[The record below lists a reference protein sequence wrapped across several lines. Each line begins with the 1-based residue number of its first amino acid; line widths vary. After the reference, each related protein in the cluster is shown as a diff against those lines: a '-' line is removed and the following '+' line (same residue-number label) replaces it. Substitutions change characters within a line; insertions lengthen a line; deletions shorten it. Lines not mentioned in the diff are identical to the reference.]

1 MAAQYK
7 GITIKFGADTTTISK
22 AMKNIDDEARQLK
35 NELNTVNKSLKLD
48 SDSPELLARRFVLL
62 NEQIENT
69 KSRLSQLIEYEKQ
82 AKALFESGEISKS
95 QYTSLTREIE
105 KAKTELQGLN
115 AEAKASFDTLKTSIL
130 GAKDKLS
137 EFTKAAIAAGA
148 ALAVNKLKDLG
159 SQAIETASD
168 LREVQNVVDTSFGE
182 LAYMMEDLADK
193 AIDVYGISKL
203 TAKETGS
210 TFMSMAKGMDIVPQ
224 SAAEMSIALTE
235 LSADMAS
242 FYNVEQQVAA
252 TALNSVFT
260 GETETLKKFGVVM
273 TEANLNA
280 FALSQG
286 IEKTVK
292 QMDQAEKVQLRYNYV
307 MQQTSLA
314 QGDFAKTSG
323 EWANRSRVL
332 KEEITELSSM
342 VGEELINN
350 LGDVQSKADSLFDL
364 VRDAKESGQLSA
376 VIGDATAALNEL
388 IDMFVRAVEFVY
400 KYRSEIGETIKALIA
415 LKVALKLSSSITNVI
430 NMISGLKSALS
441 ALTATTEAQ
450 TSAQNALNASMSVN
464 PYVALAVAVAALA
477 SVIST
482 KLYKSTIDANK
493 AFLEM
498 TDAEKEMHKL
508 IDAADE
514 FAESMEKAAKSRDDN
529 ISSVESEYNGY
540 RQLANELYA
549 LSEKQEKT
557 ADDYTRINYLVET
570 LNTNIQG
577 LGLSFDSSTDALNMQ
592 RSELTGLIS
601 DYERYYK
608 TVAMQESLTELY
620 KEQYEAEQKLK
631 EAKEEDRKALER
643 ITAAEENYR
652 VKLAT
657 YNQNAAKASQEELER
672 MQEENRQARAELDE
686 ANRIRAESTKA
697 AVNEYSNLYSKS
709 SKEISS
715 ITDYISQSGNVID
728 DISERISESGEALG
742 KHTKSVEELT
752 EDYKSAKD
760 AISSYSSELSSLIS
774 LQKSISE
781 GNALSTNEL
790 LDLIDKYPELVT
802 HIKSAE
808 NGYILEKEA
817 IEELIKVKAKNMEL
831 SAQEAAESKRAL
843 LEQQGMS
850 KFEIFSAEMLA
861 DTGAIKD
868 IAGIQAGEYTDSLRD
883 YLIAYSQKKGIKS
896 ITADIIKNG
905 IKEGSKS
912 SGSTKA
918 EPDDISGYFKALE
931 HEHNMGR
938 KSDEQYY
945 NELEALN
952 NKYYKNSK
960 DNLDKYWSYEERI
973 YAYRKKAAEELAKT
987 EEKSNADNVKSLES
1001 LKSKIYDVIDA
1012 RNELNGI
1019 KSNKNVQT
1027 YDSATGFKYETDQAK
1042 LKKAFEDLSKKQDAL
1057 LIEKLG
1063 LGNNNS
1069 ELISNLKSMIGS
1081 LEKAGISGPLPD
1093 LKRAY
1098 SELKQAGG
1106 NVTNNKSYTLNFG
1119 DVYTDGS
1126 KEDLEDQLAR
1136 VLEEL
1141 VRKADRE

>member
-1 MAAQYK
+1 MAGALYK
-7 GITIKFGADTTTISK
+7 GITIEFGAKD
-22 AMKNIDDEARQLK
+22 KNIGQTMKTIDSEARELQK
-35 NELNTVNKSLKLD
+35 SLNTVNKSLKFNEND
-48 SDSPELLARRFVLL
+48 PSLLAQRFVLI
-62 NEQIENT
+62 NEQIDTT
-69 KSRLSQLIEYEKQ
+69 KERLKQLIEYEKIAREQ
-82 AKALFESGEISKS
+82 FENGTISKS
-95 QYTSLTREIE
+95 QYSSLTREIN
-105 KAKTELQGLN
+105 KTRNELQGLEYDSK
-115 AEAKASFDTLKTSIL
+115 EAFDSLKTSIL

-148 ALAVNKLKDLG
+148 ALAANKLKDLG

-350 LGDVQSKADSLFDL
+350 LGDIQSKADSLFKL
-364 VRDAKESGQLSA
+364 VKDAKDSGQLSA
-376 VIGDATAALNEL
+376 VIGDVTAALNKL
-388 IDMFVRAVEFVY
+388 IDMFVRAVEFIY
-400 KYRSEIGETIKALIA
+400 KYRSEIAAATKGIIAFKAAMKLGNTITSTADSIGKMVTALNTLSAAEKTATTTTNEMNAAASINPWTLFASAVAAVTIA
-415 LKVALKLSSSITNVI
+415 LKSYIDGQREALRIGEQIKTAAQEAAEAYEQEAEARRKSIYDINTQYDGYDKLVDKLFEIADSTEQSTDKQCEMKAIIDELNAAIPHLNLSIDGTTGKLSMQREEIENVI
-430 NMISGLKSALS
+430 NKTKEYYAVQGYKNQLTEIATKLAGAESDYNDAIEKRNKAVEENEKALNDLKNAEKAFEDYQKSHDSADIGNNEYNRLRKEVKRYREIQK
-441 ALTATTEAQ
+441 TTSDIVAEAQ
-450 TSAQNALNASMSVN
+450 DSLNN
-464 PYVALAVAVAALA
+464 YKDIYDGLAVSWDKATNY
-477 SVIST
+477 I
-482 KLYKSTIDANK
+482 NK
-493 AFLEM
+493 
-498 TDAEKEMHKL
+498 
-508 IDAADE
+508 
-514 FAESMEKAAKSRDDN
+514 
-529 ISSVESEYNGY
+529 
-540 RQLANELYA
+540 
-549 LSEKQEKT
+549 
-557 ADDYTRINYLVET
+557 
-570 LNTNIQG
+570 
-577 LGLSFDSSTDALNMQ
+577 
-592 RSELTGLIS
+592 
-601 DYERYYK
+601 
-608 TVAMQESLTELY
+608 
-620 KEQYEAEQKLK
+620 
-631 EAKEEDRKALER
+631 
-643 ITAAEENYR
+643 
-652 VKLAT
+652 
-657 YNQNAAKASQEELER
+657 
-672 MQEENRQARAELDE
+672 
-686 ANRIRAESTKA
+686 
-697 AVNEYSNLYSKS
+697 YSKS
-709 SKEISS
+709 AEEIADE
-715 ITDYISQSGNVID
+715 I
-728 DISERISESGEALG
+728 ESGEKA
-742 KHTKSVEELT
+742 TENASKSVEELT
-752 EDYKSAKD
+752 ESYKSAKD

-831 SAQEAAESKRAL
+831 SAQEAAESKRTL

-918 EPDDISGYFKALE
+918 ETDDISGYFKALE

-1027 YDSATGFKYETDQAK
+1027 YDSATGFKYEADQAK

>member
-1 MAAQYK
+1 MK
-7 GITIKFGADTTTISK
+7 TIDS
-22 AMKNIDDEARQLK
+22 EARELQK
-35 NELNTVNKSLKLD
+35 SLNTVNKSLKFNE
-48 SDSPELLARRFVLL
+48 SDPSLLAQRFTLI
-62 NEQIENT
+62 NEQIDTT
-69 KSRLSQLIEYEKQ
+69 KERLKQLIEYEKIAREQ
-82 AKALFESGEISKS
+82 FENGTISKS
-95 QYTSLTREIE
+95 QYSSLTREIS
-105 KAKTELQGLN
+105 KTRNELQGLEHDSK
-115 AEAKASFDTLKTSIL
+115 EAFDSLKTSIL

-168 LREVQNVVDTSFGE
+168 LREVQNVVDTSFGD

-376 VIGDATAALNEL
+376 VIGDVTAALNKL
-388 IDMFVRAVEFVY
+388 IDMFVRAVEFIY
-400 KYRSEIGETIKALIA
+400 KYRTEITTAAQAMITLKASMKIASTITGIIKAITS
-415 LKVALKLSSSITNVI
+415 LK
-430 NMISGLKSALS
+430 G
-441 ALTATTEAQ
+441 ALTALTSSTKAQ
-450 TSAQNALNASMSVN
+450 TTAQTALNASMSIN
-464 PYVALAVAVAALA
+464 PVVALITAILTLA
-477 SVIST
+477 SVISVQ
-482 KLYKSTIDANK
+482 LVKSATRANEE
-493 AFLEM
+493 FLKM
-498 TDAEKEMHKL
+498 SDAEKAVSGLKESV
-508 IDAADE
+508 DE
-514 FAESMEKAAKSRDDN
+514 LNDSLEKSAQTRQDN
-529 ISSVESEYNGY
+529 ISSVENEYGSYKN
-540 RQLANELYA
+540 LANQLYA
-549 LSEKQEKT
+549 LADKQDKT
-557 ADDYTRINYLVET
+557 AEDYKRINTLVDN
-570 LNTNIQG
+570 LNSNIPN
-577 LGLSFDSSTDALNMQ
+577 LGLSFDSVTKTLNMQ
-592 RSELTGLIS
+592 RDVLIDLID
-601 DYERYYK
+601 DYETYYK
-608 TVAMQESLTELY
+608 TAALQGSLTQMY
-620 KEQYEAEQKLK
+620 KDQYEAEQKLK
-631 EAKEEDRKALER
+631 EAKEEDQKALER
-643 ITAAEENYR
+643 VTAAEEEYR
-652 VKLAT
+652 VKQDIYDQRASKVSLGVRQKLQAEVD
-657 YNQNAAKASQEELER
+657 AAKSAADAANL
-672 MQEENRQARAELDE
+672 AR
-686 ANRIRAESTKA
+686 NTTKQ
-697 AVNEYSNLYSKS
+697 AVNETSAAYSKLG
-709 SKEISS
+709 KDIAAA
-715 ITDYISQSGNVID
+715 TDYISQNADTTNKIAD
-728 DISERISESGEALG
+728 RIADSTSSLEEQS
-742 KHTKSVEELT
+742 KSVEELT
-752 EDYKSAKD
+752 ESYKSAKD
-760 AISSYSSELSSLIS
+760 AISGYSSELSSLVS
-774 LQKSISE
+774 LQKELSE
-781 GNALSTNEL
+781 GNELSSFEMLEL
-790 LDLIDKYPELVT
+790 IEKYPELISK
-802 HIKSAE
+802 IKETE
-808 NGYILEKEA
+808 NGYTLEKQAIEDLIDVRLVNLKLAAQEKQAAAEALFYQNKGNKGQLESIKKLVDNGSIKDISALAGEQYTDGLYEA
-817 IEELIKVKAKNMEL
+817 IENYAYQKGL
-831 SAQEAAESKRAL
+831 
-843 LEQQGMS
+843 
-850 KFEIFSAEMLA
+850 
-861 DTGAIKD
+861 
-868 IAGIQAGEYTDSLRD
+868 DSL
-883 YLIAYSQKKGIKS
+883 LS
-896 ITADIIKNG
+896 DIINDG
-905 IKEGSKS
+905 FKEGSKS
-912 SGSTKA
+912 SGSNKA
-918 EPDDISGYFKALE
+918 DTDDISGYFKALE

-945 NELEALN
+945 NELETLN
-952 NKYYKNSK
+952 NRYYKNSK
-960 DNLDKYWSYEERI
+960 DNLDKYWSYEEKI

-1019 KSNKNVQT
+1019 RSNKNVQT
-1027 YDSATGFKYETDQAK
+1027 YDSATGFKYEADQTK
-1042 LKKAFEDLSKKQDAL
+1042 LKKAYEDLAKKQDAL

-1069 ELISNLKSMIGS
+1069 ELISTLKGMISS

-1093 LKRAY
+1093 LKKAY